1 MGART
6 TVGRP
11 DELQVSPLF
20 ADALV
25 ADFRRAGWCTGN
37 FHDVRNAHV
46 ESNVA
51 QLCAGIPETFIFSR
65 ELAARI
71 GGLGAVQCG
80 VEAKVAAERQGGGG

>member
-20 ADALV
+20 ADTLV
-25 ADFRRAGWCTGN
+25 ADFRSAGWCARN
-37 FHDVRNAHV
+37 FYDVRNAHV
-46 ESNVA
+46 ESNLA
-51 QLCAGIPETFIFSR
+51 QLCAGIPETFVFSR

-71 GGLGAVQCG
+71 SGLSAVQCG
-80 VEAKVAAERQGGGG
+80 VEAKVATERQSRG